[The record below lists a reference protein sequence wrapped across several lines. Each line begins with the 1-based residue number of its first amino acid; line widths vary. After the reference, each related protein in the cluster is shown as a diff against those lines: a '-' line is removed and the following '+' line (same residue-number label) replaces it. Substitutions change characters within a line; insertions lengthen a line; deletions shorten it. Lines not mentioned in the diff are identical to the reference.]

1 MWRKG
6 EFVREK
12 FQPEGVP
19 RSSVAIST
27 IDRILEL
34 ADSRP
39 LVYLPTHDPVSV
51 GRLTEKCT
59 LGESPMMVT
68 L

>member
-1 MWRKG
+1 MRRKG
-6 EFVREK
+6 EVVREK
-12 FQPEGVP
+12 FRPEGVP
-19 RSSVAIST
+19 RSSVAINT

-34 ADSRP
+34 ADYRP
-39 LVYLPTHDPVSV
+39 LVYLPTHDPERG

-59 LGESPMMVT
+59 LGESPMMAT